1 MCLIPNS
8 LYPNVTKRDA
18 SGGWSLHSK
27 RRPRSGCP
35 CHPHSDW
42 RFGARCGQVCH
53 GSRLWH
59 HKCAD
64 PFWRLRGRSTMLLNM
79 VNMVKLDQIN
89 SNYIH
94 ESICWLSPL
103 LVAKNTWTMQL
114 FYFLAQRDASRE
126 SLPPKSLAHALH
138 LARKS
143 IVKHDFTVI
152 QLIYAYRSYRIA
164 DYRCWFCDF
173 HLQSQLVLHKMIHKS
188 STPPPKEKVEL
199 VHRCRTHLGGRA
211 SHTVYWLMQGH
222 KSPKM
227 ASTGTDCKKNH
238 CFLLVFLSFEFNP
251 PERAFW
257 T

>member
-42 RFGARCGQVCH
+42 RFGARCA
-53 GSRLWH
+53 
-59 HKCAD
+59 KCATAAACDTTNVQILFGDCVVD
-64 PFWRLRGRSTMLLNM
+64 PPCWFNM

-94 ESICWLSPL
+94 ESICWLVNPPSCGK
-103 LVAKNTWTMQL
+103 KNMNNVVVL
-114 FYFLAQRDASRE
+114 FLAQRDASRE

-152 QLIYAYRSYRIA
+152 QLIYAYRLIDRI
-164 DYRCWFCDF
+164 
-173 HLQSQLVLHKMIHKS
+173 
-188 STPPPKEKVEL
+188 
-199 VHRCRTHLGGRA
+199 G
-211 SHTVYWLMQGH
+211 
-222 KSPKM
+222 
-227 ASTGTDCKKNH
+227 
-238 CFLLVFLSFEFNP
+238 
-251 PERAFW
+251 
-257 T
+257 